1 MKPQKLPEYE
11 IVNSLL
17 NYNPE
22 TGEFTW
28 KASKGKRKAGAK
40 AGYIRG
46 GTYVLIGINGGHY
59 PAHRLAYLLMTK
71 EQPDLDKVVDHKNEI
86 KSDNRWD
93 NLQLITVGEN
103 TCKKRAPKCYQVNTR
118 NGITWYQAVF
128 TLDGKRHTCGIYKT
142 PEEASKVGRAA
153 RKAARAL

>member
-46 GTYVLIGINGGHY
+46 GTYVL
-59 PAHRLAYLLMTK
+59 
-71 EQPDLDKVVDHKNEI
+71 V
-86 KSDNRWD
+86 S
-93 NLQLITVGEN
+93 
-103 TCKKRAPKCYQVNTR
+103 
-118 NGITWYQAVF
+118 
-128 TLDGKRHTCGIYKT
+128 
-142 PEEASKVGRAA
+142 
-153 RKAARAL
+153 